1 MDQKR
6 MDLEEKI
13 RNCQQFLAATD
24 YQCLKHSDGA
34 LTDDEYE
41 KIKAKRQSWRDSIN
55 AAQAELKKLNQEADS

>member
-6 MDLEEKI
+6 MDLEEEI

-34 LTDDEYE
+34 LSDKEYE
-41 KIKAKRQSWRDSIN
+41 ETKTKRQAWRDKIN
-55 AAQAELKKLNQEADS
+55 AAQAELAKMDQEVES

>member
-6 MDLEEKI
+6 MDLEEEI

-34 LTDDEYE
+34 LSDKEYE
-41 KIKAKRQSWRDSIN
+41 ETKTKRQTWRDKIN
-55 AAQAELKKLNQEADS
+55 AAQAELEKMGQGTEP